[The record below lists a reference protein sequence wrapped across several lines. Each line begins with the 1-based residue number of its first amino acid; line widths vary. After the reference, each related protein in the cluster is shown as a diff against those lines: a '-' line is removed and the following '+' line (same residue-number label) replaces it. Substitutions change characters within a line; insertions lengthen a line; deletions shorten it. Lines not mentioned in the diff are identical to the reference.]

1 MVGGD
6 LVVLYSL
13 GYVLLAVCMVAPPTE
28 FVSAGLTVQTVL
40 SSFLGSE
47 QLNFLGYHIRR
58 TTATMLVHS
67 LIPLGYYIGRL
78 FISSEDE
85 HFANPFALSTLWKA
99 FLAGSIL
106 LPLCVGVI
114 AYHWSRNKWQC
125 HPIAKLLQ
133 HLAPSGSS
141 WHAIASSINVE
152 FRRFDK
158 FTTGLHG
165 RRLIV
170 TDSWLILTS
179 TYNIHIGHQS
189 DIHLSI
195 VGSEE
200 HELYHE
206 NTTGVQ
212 FLNITVTSID
222 QRLKPFRIRL
232 NAAEYSDLKDKLR
245 SPILNARNVVIRQ
258 SLSDRFL
265 EAFRYQVA
273 QNEVFRK
280 PNNMELEQCIG
291 CMQTLANVKLQKLC
305 SDPSVGACVQCFCR
319 PMWCLE
325 CMSKW
330 FASRQD
336 QSQPETWMGCRSP
349 CPTCRATFCMLD
361 VCRIV

>member
-1 MVGGD
+1 MIGGD

-13 GYVLLAVCMVAPPTE
+13 GYALFAVCLVAPPTE

-47 QLNFLGYHIRR
+47 QMNFVGYHIRR
-58 TTATMLVHS
+58 TTATMIVHS
-67 LIPLGYYIGRL
+67 LIPLGYYIGNI
-78 FISSEDE
+78 FISTENE
-85 HFANPFALSTLWKA
+85 HSVNPVALNILWKI
-99 FLAGSIL
+99 FLAICLL
-106 LPLCVGVI
+106 LPFCTAAV
-114 AYHWSRNKWQC
+114 AYYWSRNKWQN

-141 WHAIASSINVE
+141 WHAIASSINIE

-158 FTTGLHG
+158 FSTGLHG

-179 TYNIHIGHQS
+179 TYYIHVGHQG

-195 VGSEE
+195 VGTEE
-200 HELYHE
+200 HQLYHE
-206 NTTGVQ
+206 NATEVQ

-222 QRLKPFRIRL
+222 QSLKPFRIRL
-232 NAAEYSDLKDKLR
+232 NAVEYSDLKDKLR

-273 QNEVFRK
+273 QNEVLQK
-280 PNNMELEQCIG
+280 PNDVELEQCIG
-291 CMQTLANVKLQKLC
+291 CMQTPANVKLQKLC
-305 SDPSVGACVQCFCR
+305 SDPSTGTCLQCYCR

-336 QSQPETWMGCRSP
+336 QSQPETWMSSRSP